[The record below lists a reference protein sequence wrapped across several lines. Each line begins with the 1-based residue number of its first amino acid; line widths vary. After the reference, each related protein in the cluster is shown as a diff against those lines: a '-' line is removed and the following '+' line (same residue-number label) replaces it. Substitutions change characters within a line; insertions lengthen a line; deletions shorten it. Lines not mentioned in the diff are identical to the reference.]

1 MFAVAKVD
9 NMTFEYYPYL

>member
-9 NMTFEYYPYL
+9 NMIFEYYPYL